1 VNGTEE
7 SARLD
12 GVHKQA
18 IEAGRK
24 RLLLGAALFVVAF
37 AGIVARL
44 ADLTLFQDGYEPHQS
59 AGARTQPFTA
69 GRADIVDRNGVIL
82 ATSLP
87 TASLY
92 ANPHYI
98 LNAKD
103 AARKI
108 VGVLPELSAS
118 ELEARL
124 SSGKSFVWIKR
135 HLTPKLEY
143 AVNALGIPGLYF
155 LPEDRRV
162 YPEGNETAHVVGYAG
177 TDNHGLAGI
186 EKSFDED
193 LRTSDAPVQLSID
206 VRVQHILREE
216 LAAAVEKFHAEGGNG
231 IVMDANTGE
240 ILAMVSLPDFDPH
253 DPVADDPQAIF
264 DRNTLGVYEM
274 GSTFKLFTVSMAL
287 DTRTVTLASTFD
299 AVHPIKVGRFTITDY
314 KGEHRWL
321 TVPEVI
327 KYSSNLGAARI
338 ALAAGTD
345 NLREYLKRFGLL
357 SPLKLEVPE
366 LGKPE
371 IPNPW
376 REVSTMTVAF
386 GHGLAVTPV
395 HLARGVSAVANG
407 GILHPPTLL
416 KRPQGEPTP
425 GVRVIAPE
433 TSYLMRKLMRL
444 VVVEGTGKLAA
455 VPGYLVGGKTG
466 TAEKVGA
473 GGYKKHS
480 NLALFVSAFPMT
492 APRYV
497 VLAMID
503 NPHGTKDTYGYAT
516 GGWVAAP
523 VVGHVIARTAEML
536 GVQPVDEDAPDV
548 QAAMEIDVAGFRS
561 KRVAAN

>member
-1 VNGTEE
+1 MTGADEL
-7 SARLD
+7 ARLD

-18 IEAGRK
+18 VETGRK
-24 RLLLGAALFVVAF
+24 RLLLGAALFIVAF
-37 AGIVARL
+37 SVIVARL
-44 ADLTLFQDGYEPHQS
+44 ADLTLLQEGYEPRQA
-59 AGARTQPFTA
+59 AGSHPQPFTA
-69 GRADIVDRNGVIL
+69 GRADIVDRNGTIL

-92 ANPHYI
+92 ANPRHV
-98 LNAKD
+98 LDPKD

-108 VGVLPELSAS
+108 VRALPELNAADV
-118 ELEARL
+118 EAKL

-135 HLTPKLEY
+135 SLTPKTEY

-155 LPEDRRV
+155 IREDRRV
-162 YPEGNETAHVVGYAG
+162 YPQGDDAAHVVGYAG

-186 EKSFDED
+186 EKSFDEE
-193 LRTSDAPVQLSID
+193 LRTSDQPVQLSID
-206 VRVQHILREE
+206 LRVQHILREE

-231 IVMDANTGE
+231 LVMDANTGE
-240 ILAMVSLPDFDPH
+240 IIAMVSLPDFDPH
-253 DPVADDPQAIF
+253 NPVAQNPKAIF
-264 DRNTLGVYEM
+264 NRDTLGVYEM

-287 DTRTVTLASTFD
+287 DTHTVSLSSSFD
-299 AVHPIKVGRFTITDY
+299 AVHPIKIGRYTITDY

-338 ALAAGTD
+338 ALAVGVD
-345 NLREYLKRFGLL
+345 NHRKYLERFGLL

-366 LGKPE
+366 LGRPE
-371 IPNPW
+371 IPHPW
-376 REVSTMTVAF
+376 REINTMTIAF

-395 HLARGVSAVANG
+395 HLASGVAAVANG
-407 GILHPPTLL
+407 GVLHPPTLL
-416 KRPQGEPTP
+416 KRQAGDVIP

-444 VVVEGTGKLAA
+444 VVTEGTGKLAA

-466 TAEKVGA
+466 TAEKNGV
-473 GGYKKHS
+473 GGYKRKS
-480 NLALFVSAFPMT
+480 NLSLFVSAFPMT

-503 NPHGTKDTYGYAT
+503 EPHGTKDTYGYST
-516 GGWVAAP
+516 GGWTAAP
-523 VVGHVIARTAEML
+523 VVGRVIARTASML
-536 GVQPVDEDAPDV
+536 GVRPIDENAPAV
-548 QAAMEIDVAGFRS
+548 QSAMDIDVVGFRS